1 MCGVL
6 FLLVDNILRNAFQFV
21 FIILLAKTQADSELG
36 DFGVATTIVTPIAML
51 SALQLRTIAATESP
65 TGCGL
70 ESTFLLV
77 RIAANVFL
85 ICSAFLLA
93 FAAGYNE
100 NVILITV
107 LLSALRG
114 VELTYDLYFGFMQRL
129 ASEKTIAKLSAAKN
143 GVAIVVGLVLGSMGC
158 RVPLLIGGVCIA
170 TVLLG
175 LAIYILRG
183 KESSDHSTAFKVR
196 SVTTASRATVLRLL
210 LLALPFALISAVV
223 SATSVVPRL
232 LLPAQ
237 EIGGFVAIAS
247 VFAALTAAFGVIGQS
262 LATKTAQQFRDGECA
277 ALVARAKTLS
287 ALGVF
292 CAAPVFF
299 LGVWQAEFFLQ
310 VLFNGTVA
318 KQANVLRVF
327 AAGTFVSFPL
337 VQLSWLL
344 LASRSVVKLGLCALC
359 NFIVVIVAA
368 LIVVP
373 IFSSVGLAIA
383 ILIGSIATL
392 LLSFLLLRAPSKKG
406 KLSYA

>member
-1 MCGVL
+1 MYGAF
-6 FLLVDNILRNAFQFV
+6 FLLIDNILRNAFQFV

-36 DFGVATTIVTPIAML
+36 AFGVATTIVTPIAML

-65 TGCGL
+65 AGSGL
-70 ESTFLLV
+70 EATFFLV

-85 ICSAFLLA
+85 IFSASLLA
-93 FAAGYNE
+93 FAAGYDG
-100 NVILITV
+100 NVILITMV
-107 LLSALRG
+107 LSALRG
-114 VELTYDLYFGFMQRL
+114 VELTYDLYFGFMQRA
-129 ASEKTIAKLSAAKN
+129 ASERTIAKLSAAKN

-170 TVLLG
+170 TILLG
-175 LAIYILRG
+175 LAIFTIRG
-183 KESSDHSTAFKVR
+183 KESDEHSSSLKVR
-196 SVTTASRATVLRLL
+196 SLTTAPRATVFKLL

-232 LLPAQ
+232 LLPSH

-287 ALGVF
+287 ALGVL
-292 CAAPVFF
+292 CAVPVFF
-299 LGVWQAEFFLQ
+299 LCVWQAEFFLQ

-344 LASRSVVKLGLCALC
+344 LASRSALKLGLCALC
-359 NFIVVIVAA
+359 NFIVVIGAS
-368 LIVVP
+368 LIAVP
-373 IFSSVGLAIA
+373 LFSSVGLAIA
-383 ILIGSIATL
+383 ILIGGVATL
-392 LLSFLLLRAPSKKG
+392 ILTFLLLGASSKKG